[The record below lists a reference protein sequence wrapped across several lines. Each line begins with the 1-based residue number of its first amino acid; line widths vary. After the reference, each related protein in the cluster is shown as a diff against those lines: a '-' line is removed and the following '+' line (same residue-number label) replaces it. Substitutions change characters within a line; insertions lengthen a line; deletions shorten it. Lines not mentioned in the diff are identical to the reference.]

1 MKNLFLSTL
10 ILTLSSLAIADPS
23 RHTASYYKGLA
34 PEYIGKK
41 ISLDVAA
48 VHPLHKAQSEK
59 FGFLVAQTFDT
70 RNRSDGG
77 KIFVVSD
84 KEELLDLVKRFGV
97 KPDVERARRGG
108 TDVDTTRL
116 TGILRQAE
124 NKMLYLDTA
133 ESEVPSDVLKE
144 LKKAM
149 TAAAKP
155 AAKGKGRP
163 APRKGKKGR

>member
-1 MKNLFLSTL
+1 MKNLFLSSL
-10 ILTLSSLAIADPS
+10 ILALSGLALADQS

-41 ISLDVAA
+41 ISLDVSA
-48 VHPLHKAQSEK
+48 VHPLHRAESEK

-70 RNRSDGG
+70 RNRTDGG

-116 TGILRQAE
+116 TGILRQTE
-124 NKMLYLDTA
+124 NKMLFLDTA
-133 ESEVPSDVLKE
+133 ETEVPADVLKE

-149 TAAAKP
+149 AA
-155 AAKGKGRP
+155 AAKGKGKQ
-163 APRKGKKGR
+163 APKRGKKGK